1 MSHQEGGFFDMS
13 GPSGTERS
21 VRELV
26 AKRRRAAFMRTF
38 GPLVGLVCVWVL
50 FAFLNGE
57 AFISWNNQRIMLL
70 QTAVVGTAAVG
81 ATLIIVSGGL
91 DLSVG
96 SSIALGTMIVA
107 FLLQRGYSPAVA
119 AMGGVASGAVIGLLI
134 GSMVVGYVGRVAAL
148 GAGVVASI
156 LLWPRLGA
164 GSLLAG
170 AAVTGVT
177 GVLGEVFLKQLPL
190 SPFIVTLGTWGALRG
205 LAKGIGDN
213 APIYPSDLG
222 WIPSI
227 MSLRDS
233 GIASFLPV
241 GVLVCLVLAV
251 AMSLVM
257 RATPFGVQAYAIGS
271 NETAARACGINL
283 ERARILIYT
292 LGVACAGV
300 ASVLQFSYLNVGDP
314 TTAEGYEL
322 RVIAAVVIGGASL
335 SGGEGTVRGTLVG
348 ALIMTVVDNGCTKY
362 GIENWVQE
370 VVTGAII
377 VAAVALDRLR
387 RRASV

>member
-1 MSHQEGGFFDMS
+1 M
-13 GPSGTERS
+13 GTERGAG
-21 VRELV
+21 VVV
-26 AKRRRAAFMRTF
+26 ARRRRASFLRAV
-38 GPLVGLVCVWVL
+38 GPLLGLACVWGL
-50 FAFLNGE
+50 FALLNGH
-57 AFISWNNQRIMLL
+57 AFIDWDNQRIMLL
-70 QTAVVGTAAVG
+70 QTAVVGTAAIG

-96 SSIALGTMIVA
+96 SSIALGTMVVA
-107 FLLQRGYSPAVA
+107 WLLRAGYDPTLA
-119 AMGGVASGAVIGLLI
+119 ALGGVASGAVIGLVI
-134 GSMVVGYVGRVAAL
+134 GSMVVGYVGRVAA
-148 GAGVVASI
+148 GAAGAVAAI
-156 LLWPRLGA
+156 VLWPRLGVW
-164 GSLLAG
+164 SLGVG
-170 AAVTGVT
+170 AAAG
-177 GVLGEVFLKQLPL
+177 GAALALGEVFLKRLPL

-205 LAKGIGDN
+205 LSKGIGDN
-213 APIYPSDLG
+213 SPIYPSDLG
-222 WIPSI
+222 WIPSL
-227 MSLRDS
+227 MSLREG
-233 GIASFLPV
+233 GITSVLPV
-241 GVLVCLVLAV
+241 GVMVCLALAL

-271 NETAARACGINL
+271 NETAARACGIRL
-283 ERARILIYT
+283 ERTRILIYT

-300 ASVLQFSYLNVGDP
+300 AAVLQFSYLSMGDP

-387 RRASV
+387 RRAGA